1 VTLAEKIVADRKLRG
16 FSQEELA
23 ERASISLRTVQRI
36 EKGESI
42 PRGYTLQTIAG
53 ALNKPVEEYAIYLPD
68 AAEADKQSP
77 EKEEIKIGQEEVAT
91 YLQLLNLSALSYM
104 VLPYLNLILPIV
116 LWRRNKHVKKI
127 DEVGRKVINFQVFW
141 TVALHV
147 ALLLLLLFQV
157 LLAYYFQVK
166 AGFNLLFVFLIMYLL
181 NALVIIR
188 ASAKLK
194 KGNFE
199 IYPYGLPIL

>member
-1 VTLAEKIVADRKLRG
+1 VTLAEKIVADRRLRG
-16 FSQEELA
+16 HSQEELA
-23 ERASISLRTVQRI
+23 ERASVSLRTVQRI
-36 EKGESI
+36 EKGDSI
-42 PRGYTLQTIAG
+42 PRGYTLQAIAG
-53 ALNKPVEEYAIYLPD
+53 ALGKPVEEYATYLPE
-68 AAEADKQSP
+68 AAVADKQDT
-77 EKEEIKIGQEEVAT
+77 ETGEAEIGQDEVAT

-104 VLPYLNLILPIV
+104 VLPYLNVILPIV
-116 LWRRNKHVKKI
+116 LWRRKKHVKEI
-127 DEVGRKVINFQVFW
+127 DEVGRKVINFQVLW

-166 AGFNLLFVFLIMYLL
+166 TGIELLSVFFIMYLL
-181 NALVIIR
+181 NAPAIIL